1 MEMDKRN
8 MRSKSLLLLSTKHMA
23 WAFSF
28 TLEDGVEVIFPH
40 EDALVILTILSN
52 HYVYRVLADY
62 NSAINIL
69 SSDVMAQ
76 IRIHKLLSLGS
87 QV

>member
-1 MEMDKRN
+1 MKVEKRN
-8 MRSKSLLLLSTKHMA
+8 MRSKSLLLLSTKHMS

-40 EDALVILTILSN
+40 DDALVILTILSS
-52 HYVYRVLADY
+52 HYVHKVLVDY

-76 IRIHKLLSLGS
+76 IRIHKLLLLGS